1 MTKLKAGIITT
12 ITGVLLFCVIYLS
25 ASYDYRWYKVLMTVF
40 AYYGCVQALVIFYK
54 FLREPSADPRH
65 AEVVV
70 ASGKTIPTSWLDPFK
85 IVNAK
90 EEKDGDPKHT
100 GTEKNGL
107 SNAGNNATEAKPV
120 SSRPVESVR
129 PGNGN
134 RTPEHLF
141 EDCLAAREPESAA
154 LG

>member
-90 EEKDGDPKHT
+90 EEKDGDTKHT

-107 SNAGNNATEAKPV
+107 SNAGNSATGAKPV
-120 SSRPVESVR
+120 SSRPVEAVR
-129 PGNGN
+129 PGNGSRETEPIFKN
-134 RTPEHLF
+134 GA
-141 EDCLAAREPESAA
+141 AAREPESAA